1 MEREFGDF
9 ARIVLCDE
17 ALAAVVEFDTIVACF
32 QQPTDG
38 VSYRLIVINDV
49 NGSQGFDGI
58 GLIGGVGHM
67 LLLLL
72 FLMSG
77 TATIAAVIGYCELES
92 VAVPESP
99 LCCAVSA
106 EEKEEFGKSTL
117 KIVPPPAFSEMTILP
132 R

>member
-1 MEREFGDF
+1 MKEREEQRGKVKQSLFPVSLFG
-9 ARIVLCDE
+9 IY
-17 ALAAVVEFDTIVACF
+17 I
-32 QQPTDG
+32 G
-38 VSYRLIVINDV
+38 V
-49 NGSQGFDGI
+49 
-58 GLIGGVGHM
+58 
-67 LLLLL
+67 L

-77 TATIAAVIGYCELES
+77 TATIAAVICYCELES

-106 EEKEEFGKSTL
+106 GAKVEFGKSTL